1 MQGLRCIS
9 FDSHG
14 TFSKLEATGNAEKSN
29 AFTLEWNFPACLER
43 KLSAEA
49 GWLLLP
55 VTKAQTHRSPP
66 SPLCPVTSP
75 QTAALPPLPSGFESA
90 VGTVWLCSDCPY
102 ASALGPCVPPKALRE
117 VQPDAPKGTGVADR
131 SGASRLCDLFLLVV
145 RYPLLK
151 ASRPRPDPK
160 PRLTL
165 AMLPSTQKLKE
176 VPGDTTP
183 QFLYPVLCR
192 CQGTTLS

>member
-1 MQGLRCIS
+1 MRALKCIS
-9 FDSHG
+9 FDSRG
-14 TFSKLEATGNAEKSN
+14 TFSKLEATGHTEKSN

-66 SPLCPVTSP
+66 SPLCPVTPP
-75 QTAALPPLPSGFESA
+75 QTAALPLLPSGFESA
-90 VGTVWLCSDCPY
+90 VGTLWLCSDCPC
-102 ASALGPCVPPKALRE
+102 ASALEPHVPPKALRE
-117 VQPDAPKGTGVADR
+117 VQPDAPKGTGLTDR
-131 SGASRLCDLFLLVV
+131 SWASHLCDLFLLVV

-151 ASRPRPDPK
+151 ASSPLPDPE

-183 QFLYPVLCR
+183 QFLHPVLFW